1 MNARRAAWAAL
12 FLAGAAFWVVL
23 LDRAPGTLAGPPVAL
38 EDWPKE
44 YRYLAVLQQAVR
56 EARVPYVLSEP
67 IVFSRKFLA
76 IPETCLSPQV
86 ALLLVLAPGAFVVV
100 NTLLLHAAFC
110 AGVVALA
117 RRLRLALVPAAAFYL
132 LAGFNGHVT
141 AHLAV
146 GHSMW
151 AGFLLLP
158 LVLLPLVDLV
168 EDAQAPRA
176 PILLAGALA
185 AILFQG
191 ALHVFTW
198 CVLLLLLVAAFRPG
212 RLRPVAQALAWTA
225 GMTAL
230 RLLPAVFVA
239 RRRETAFLSGYPS
252 LLDLL
257 RGLAT
262 VLPPEGAQRGGR
274 FGVVSP
280 WELDAYV
287 GPAGLALLV
296 AGLVL
301 FVRRAPGSVLAR
313 LAGPIAVMAVLALG
327 DAGVVLEL
335 SRLPLL
341 SAERVTSRL
350 VALPLVIAAL
360 LAAVGLD
367 RAWRAG
373 GRGLRASIAI
383 GVAATAL
390 GLAAHG
396 WTWRVASLAERLP
409 ERKGVVDVRIVD
421 ADDISPE
428 ADRLYRRLV
437 LAGALV
443 SLATGAA
450 AVLRLRAP
458 GQRRAAAD
466 SAIPS

>member
-1 MNARRAAWAAL
+1 MTARRAAWAAL

-23 LDRAPGTLAGPPVAL
+23 LDRAPFTFSGPPVAL

-56 EARVPYVLSEP
+56 EGRIPFVLSEP
-67 IVFSRKFLA
+67 VVFSRKFLA

-86 ALLLVLAPGAFVVV
+86 LLLRVLEPGAFVVV
-100 NTLLLHAAFC
+100 NVLLLHAAFC

-117 RRLRLALVPAAAFYL
+117 RRYRLALVPAAAFYL

-158 LVLLPLVDLV
+158 AFLLPLAALA
-168 EDAQAPRA
+168 EDAPAPRA
-176 PILLAGALA
+176 PILLALA
-185 AILFQG
+185 MTAILFQG

-198 CVLLLLLVAAFRPG
+198 CVLLLVLFAAFNPQ
-212 RLRPVAQALAWTA
+212 RLRAVAQALAWTA
-225 GMTAL
+225 GCAAL
-230 RLLPAVFVA
+230 RLLPAVLVA
-239 RRRETAFLSGYPS
+239 RRREAAFLSGYPS
-252 LLDLL
+252 IGTLV
-257 RGLAT
+257 RGLVT
-262 VLPPEGAQRGGR
+262 ILPPDGPKRGGL
-274 FGVVSP
+274 FGAVSP

-287 GPAGLALLV
+287 APAGLALLA
-296 AGLVL
+296 AGLAL
-301 FVRRAPGSVLAR
+301 FVRRVPGSGLAR
-313 LAGPIAVMAVLALG
+313 LAGPAAVLAVLALG
-327 DAGVVLEL
+327 DAGVLFEL

-373 GRGLRASIAI
+373 GRAVRASLLVA
-383 GVAATAL
+383 VAATAL

-409 ERKGVVDVRIVD
+409 ARKGVVDVRIVGGD
-421 ADDISPE
+421 AASPE
-428 ADRLYRRLV
+428 ADRLYRALV

-450 AVLRLRAP
+450 AAVRLRVLPPAAP
-458 GQRRAAAD
+458 RTD
-466 SAIPS
+466 SVIPS

>member
-1 MNARRAAWAAL
+1 VTARRAAWAVL
-12 FLAGAAFWVVL
+12 FLAGAAFWVAL
-23 LDRAPGTLAGPPVAL
+23 LDRPPGALAGPPGSL

-76 IPETCLSPQV
+76 IPETCLSPQI
-86 ALLLVLAPGAFVVV
+86 ALLLVLTPGAFVLA

-117 RRLRLALVPAAAFYL
+117 RRFRLALVPAAAFYL
-132 LAGFNGHVT
+132 LAGFNGHLT

-151 AGFLLLP
+151 VGFLLLP
-158 LVLLPLVDLV
+158 AFLLPLLSLA
-168 EDAQAPRA
+168 EDERAPRA
-176 PILLAGALA
+176 PVLLALAMTAILL
-185 AILFQG
+185 QG
-191 ALHVFTW
+191 ALHVFAW
-198 CVLLLLLVAAFRPG
+198 CVLLLLLVAAFNPS
-212 RLRPVAQALAWTA
+212 RLRPVVVALAWTA
-225 GMTAL
+225 GAGAL

-252 LLDLL
+252 IGDLL
-257 RGLAT
+257 RGLVT
-262 VLPPEGAQRGGR
+262 ILPPDGPKRGGS
-274 FGVVSP
+274 FGAVSP

-287 GPAGLALLV
+287 SPAGLALLV
-296 AGLVL
+296 AGVVL
-301 FVRRAPGSVLAR
+301 FVRRRPDPRLAR

-327 DAGVVLEL
+327 DAGVLFEL

-360 LAAVGLD
+360 MAAIGLDHAWRVGGRAVRASLATAVG
-367 RAWRAG
+367 
-373 GRGLRASIAI
+373 
-383 GVAATAL
+383 ATAL
-390 GLAAHG
+390 ALAVHG
-396 WTWRVASLAERLP
+396 WTWRVDSLAGRLP
-409 ERKGVVDVRIVD
+409 ARKGVVDVRIVD
-421 ADDISPE
+421 TDDVSPE

-437 LAGALV
+437 LAGAFL
-443 SLATGAA
+443 SFATWTAA
-450 AVLRLRAP
+450 AVQLRASR
-458 GQRRAAAD
+458 QRRDVAE

>member
-1 MNARRAAWAAL
+1 VSARRVAWAVL

-23 LDRAPGTLAGPPVAL
+23 LDRAPGTLAGPPAAL

-56 EARVPYVLSEP
+56 EARVPYLLSEP

-86 ALLLVLAPGAFVVV
+86 ALLLVLPPGAFVVV
-100 NTLLLHAAFC
+100 NTLLLHAAFG

-117 RRLRLALVPAAAFYL
+117 RRYRLALVPAAAFYL

-158 LVLLPLVDLV
+158 LFLLPLVTLSQ
-168 EDAQAPRA
+168 DAPAPRA
-176 PILLAGALA
+176 PILLALALA

-198 CVLLLLLVAAFRPG
+198 CVLLLLLLVAFRP
-212 RLRPVAQALAWTA
+212 RRWRPVAQALAWTA
-225 GMTAL
+225 GLGAL

-252 LLDLL
+252 LGDLL
-257 RGLAT
+257 RGLVT
-262 VLPPEGAQRGGR
+262 VLPPDGAQRGGR
-274 FGVVSP
+274 FGAVSP

-301 FVRRAPGSVLAR
+301 FVRRAPGSALAG

-350 VALPLVIAAL
+350 VALPLVVAAL

-396 WTWRVASLAERLP
+396 WSWRVASLAELLP
-409 ERKGVVDVRIVD
+409 VRKGVVDVRIVD

-437 LAGALV
+437 LAGALA
-443 SLATGAA
+443 SLATGTA
-450 AVLRLRAP
+450 AVLRLRAL